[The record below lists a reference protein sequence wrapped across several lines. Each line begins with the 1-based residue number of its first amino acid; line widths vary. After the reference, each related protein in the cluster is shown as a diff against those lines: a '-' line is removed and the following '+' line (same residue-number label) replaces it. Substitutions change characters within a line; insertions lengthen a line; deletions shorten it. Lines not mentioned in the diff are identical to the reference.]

1 MDVVFYILKVHYC
14 KFKVLHTINKLLNH
28 ASCFC
33 SYNCGAHHMIFS
45 NNYNVCTVTFFPGIQ
60 VFILW
65 LIENAV
71 FSLDEKL
78 GTSSYIHGWSRRYI
92 SYDSN
97 DKKCLY
103 RIIFLF
109 YYSWL
114 RSFHSAEQT
123 WYKNEMSLLWHNIF
137 CITKTTSDAKLA
149 FHYYP
154 FANEVAKGY
163 SNATFHLS
171 FLLSIRPS
179 FRNIFV
185 NTLESTFFN
194 GFWPNLVHTK
204 RIWNPINFQ
213 GQRSRSLG
221 QIFRRGDMPRFA
233 LPLF

>member
-1 MDVVFYILKVHYC
+1 MIQMIKNVV
-14 KFKVLHTINKLLNH
+14 
-28 ASCFC
+28 C
-33 SYNCGAHHMIFS
+33 SS
-45 NNYNVCTVTFFPGIQ
+45 
-60 VFILW
+60 
-65 LIENAV
+65 
-71 FSLDEKL
+71 
-78 GTSSYIHGWSRRYI
+78 
-92 SYDSN
+92 
-97 DKKCLY
+97 
-103 RIIFLF
+103 IIFLF

-114 RSFHSAEQT
+114 RSFHSAEKT

-171 FLLSIRPS
+171 FLLSVRPS

-204 RIWNPINFQ
+204 RIWNPIDFQ

-233 LPLF
+233 LPLFILFLNQIFAIWIEEVILYFIILFDFFHYYIKCRNNQEAIYRVL